1 MEKISETDSVNHTTS
16 VSAETGE
23 NIPSRDLTEVSLSP
37 EKISKDLQR
46 DAQIQTTGELPFIQ
60 DFHNNDNKILSLLNQ
75 HTGSYFSFKG
85 LMRKLNLHQ
94 QSLTRA
100 LNRLEELGLIQR
112 SVNGYKLNKRE
123 QKCAISVP
131 DKRKRSEYKQLLQ
144 TYIPTGIQTE
154 EIVRALNGRW
164 FSRIRWIGLM
174 ESEIGYMLQWI
185 NEDNT
190 FQINV
195 RIIWDH
201 IIIETNA
208 VSDEDKIE
216 AMVGS
221 CKIFEQITK
230 LLQTRLQD
238 HHAKVLNSV
247 RFVA

>member
-1 MEKISETDSVNHTTS
+1 M
-16 VSAETGE
+16 
-23 NIPSRDLTEVSLSP
+23 EVSLST
-37 EKISKDLQR
+37 EEISKDLQL

-75 HTGSYFSFKG
+75 YAGSYFSFKG

-123 QKCAISVP
+123 QKCAIRVP

-144 TYIPTGIQTE
+144 TYIPTGIKTD

-208 VSDEDKIE
+208 ISDEDKIE
-216 AMVGS
+216 AMVAS

-238 HHAKVLNSV
+238 HHAKSLNSV